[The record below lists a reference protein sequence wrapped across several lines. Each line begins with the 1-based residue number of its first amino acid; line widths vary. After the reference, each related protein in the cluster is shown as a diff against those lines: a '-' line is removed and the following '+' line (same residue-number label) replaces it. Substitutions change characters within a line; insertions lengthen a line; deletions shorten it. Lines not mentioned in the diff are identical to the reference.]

1 MQFQLDRMSLDD
13 VGSNPTRLAA
23 AIHDQLGQM
32 TGPVDVCSIA
42 LALDIVE
49 VRAEAITNFE
59 GALITGPERSHG
71 AILVNTNSPHYRQ
84 RFTIAH
90 ELLHF
95 LSPWHR
101 PTSQDGFQCTRQDM
115 SIINS
120 SERNHHIRQ
129 EAEANE
135 FAIELL
141 APKGR
146 LKHHLAGEPDLDR
159 VLEMNTGLVISKQ
172 AAARRYVDLHP
183 SDCAVVFSKT
193 GRFRFYSA
201 SRDFPSLKLRKGDA
215 LPDFPAGSSLGVPS
229 DIEEVEPADWLMKP
243 QGASLTAQ
251 TLIQQNGHAMT
262 LLCCVLD
269 DDSVDEEDAV
279 QRYERWSGKRD

>member
-1 MQFQLDRMSLDD
+1 MKLQLDRMTLDD

-23 AIHDQLGQM
+23 AIHDQLGQT
-32 TGPVDVCSIA
+32 TGPVDVHSIA
-42 LALDIVE
+42 IALDIVE

-59 GALITGPERSHG
+59 GALITGPERSQG
-71 AILVNTNSPHYRQ
+71 AILININSSRHRQ

-101 PTSQDGFQCTRQDM
+101 PTSPDGFQCTRNDM

-120 SERNHHIRQ
+120 SERNRHIRQ
-129 EAEANE
+129 ETEANE

-141 APKGR
+141 APRGR
-146 LKHHLAGEPDLDR
+146 LKRYLAGEPDLDR
-159 VLEMNTGLVISKQ
+159 VLEMNTDLVISKQ
-172 AAARRYVDLHP
+172 AAARRYVDLHT

-215 LPDFPAGSSLGVPS
+215 LPDFPAGSSRGVPS
-229 DIEEVEPADWLMKP
+229 DIEEVEPADWLTKP
-243 QGASLTAQ
+243 RGTSLTAQ
-251 TLIQQNGHAMT
+251 TLIQQNSHAMT
-262 LLCCVLD
+262 LLCCDLD
-269 DDSVDEEDAV
+269 DDTMDEEDAV
-279 QRYERWSGKRD
+279 QRYQRLSGR

>member
-1 MQFQLDRMSLDD
+1 MKLQLDRMSLDD

-23 AIHDQLGQM
+23 AIHDQLGRM
-32 TGPVDVCSIA
+32 TGAVDIRSIA

-59 GALITGPERSHG
+59 GALITGPERSQG
-71 AILVNTNSPHYRQ
+71 AILINSNSSRHRQ

-101 PTSQDGFQCTRQDM
+101 PTSPDGFHCTRQDM
-115 SIINS
+115 SIIS
-120 SERNHHIRQ
+120 SLELSRHVRQ

-141 APKGR
+141 APRGQ
-146 LKHHLAGEPDLDR
+146 LKRYLAGEPDLDR
-159 VLEMNTGLVISKQ
+159 VLEMNTDLGISKQ
-172 AAARRYVDLHP
+172 AAARRYVDVNP
-183 SDCAVVFSKT
+183 SECAVVFSKT

-201 SRDFPSLKLRKGDA
+201 SRDFPSLKFRKGDA
-215 LPDFPAGSSLGVPS
+215 LPDFPAGSSPGVPS
-229 DIEEVEPADWLMKP
+229 AIEEVEPADWLIKP
-243 QGASLTAQ
+243 RGASLTAQ
-251 TLIQQNGHAMT
+251 TLIQQNSHAMT
-262 LLCCVLD
+262 LLCCVQD
-269 DDSVDEEDAV
+269 DDDVDEEDAV
-279 QRYERWSGKRD
+279 QRYDRLSGR